1 MWKFKT
7 GGISPEEFGDC
18 ENSMEFF
25 KNIRDGEIDLKKK
38 WSLDQFQVK
47 QCITQYQNIFEFYD
61 NYSLML
67 PETKHKTK
75 HGK

>member
-7 GGISPEEFGDC
+7 GGISPEEFRDC

-38 WSLDQFQVK
+38 WNLD
-47 QCITQYQNIFEFYD
+47 
-61 NYSLML
+61 
-67 PETKHKTK
+67 
-75 HGK
+75 

>member
-25 KNIRDGEIDLKKK
+25 KNIRDGEIDLKKNGIWISSK
-38 WSLDQFQVK
+38 
-47 QCITQYQNIFEFYD
+47 
-61 NYSLML
+61 
-67 PETKHKTK
+67 
-75 HGK
+75 

>member
-7 GGISPEEFGDC
+7 GGISPEEFRDC

-38 WSLDQFQVK
+38 M
-47 QCITQYQNIFEFYD
+47 EFGLVPSKIVHYTILEYFMMYD
-61 NYSLML
+61 KKLSSSMIIIL
-67 PETKHKTK
+67 
-75 HGK
+75 

>member
-7 GGISPEEFGDC
+7 GGISTEEFGDC

-38 WSLDQFQVK
+38 WNLD
-47 QCITQYQNIFEFYD
+47 
-61 NYSLML
+61 
-67 PETKHKTK
+67 
-75 HGK
+75 